1 MWSWITWLSC
11 MPHVELDH
19 VIIVHATCGA
29 GSRDHRACHMW
40 SWITWSSCMP
50 HVELDHVIIVHA
62 TCGAGSRDHRACH
75 MWSWIRG
82 RTLWLYPMLGPIW
95 VPVQG
100 SVAQTLTSATDN
112 SEYFTWTDVHWRRL
126 QGDGRPFPLPWHAH
140 KTTRPAS
147 TLRGQF
153 FSFFP
158 FFSFSFFFFF
168 FLFFFL
174 THVRKKKRKKRGKI
188 KRQYEKHLFL
198 SSFLQDGWTSQG
210 PACAYIIIGNN
221 ASKKNDQTVTTETD
235 YWIGGCKQ
243 EISSSTEW

>member
-1 MWSWITWLSC
+1 MIIVHATCGTGSHDYCACHMWNWITWLSC

-19 VIIVHATCGA
+19 MIIVHATCGA

-50 HVELDHVIIVHA
+50 HVELDQRANSLAVSHARAHLSTCAGVGRANAHV
-62 TCGAGSRDHRACH
+62 CHRQQRIFH
-75 MWSWIRG
+75 LDW
-82 RTLWLYPMLGPIW
+82 RTLASASGRWPPIS
-95 VPVQG
+95 PAMARTQND
-100 SVAQTLTSATDN
+100 TTSI
-112 SEYFTWTDVHWRRL
+112 YFAGTV
-126 QGDGRPFPLPWHAH
+126 FF
-140 KTTRPAS
+140 
-147 TLRGQF
+147 F
-153 FSFFP
+153 FSF
-158 FFSFSFFFFF
+158 FFFFF